1 MHPTLAPYDRAQS
14 RRTFLLIAVICFFFF
29 GAWAWIFLSQKPRVA
44 DGEITSVT
52 AVPFHT
58 EFSQGGKPSEGGY
71 GGGLQKYDE
80 MYVWVA
86 MRIKSLNPQVPLF
99 ETGQKATVVLPN
111 GEEKYAYAASLSEI
125 AQVRKLPGIGKIPA
139 EILAR
144 DLTLQPGQ
152 EAQGFA
158 LFAFP
163 LTPDEW
169 KSRHEFSVSVSWQYQ
184 RALALREQRGLR

>member
-14 RRTFLLIAVICFFFF
+14 RRTFLLIALICFLFF

-44 DGEITSVT
+44 DGEIASVT

-58 EFSQGGKPSEGGY
+58 EYRSGGKPSEGGV
-71 GGGLQKYDE
+71 GGGIIKDDQ

-86 MRIKSLNPQVPLF
+86 LRVKSLISQAPLF
-99 ETGQKATVVLPN
+99 ETGQKATLVLPS
-111 GEEKYAYAASLSEI
+111 GEERYAYAASPSDI
-125 AQVRKLPGIGKIPA
+125 AMVRKLPGLGKTPTA
-139 EILAR
+139 ILAR

-163 LTPDEW
+163 LTPEEW
-169 KSRHEFSVSVSWQYQ
+169 RSRREFSVNISWQYQ
-184 RALALREQRGLR
+184 RALIIHEQRGLR